1 VSAVHSCP
9 ENLFARARAGSI
21 SELEQSQL
29 ELHLAGCE
37 VCRAALFLS
46 RGFDQR
52 LPAQAGDTQVLARVL
67 GRVRTARASG
77 AGAELLAPRGP
88 SSAPKR
94 SLRARVVVLVAAAIL
109 TVGAATAAAL
119 PAARSVV
126 GRLLSTFAAQT
137 APPEP
142 ARPVDGV
149 TPKRAPVARTVAA
162 EPATT
167 EVVTPKE
174 SPVVAP
180 PPAVASH
187 TLKYTGTALRAKS
200 RPEDA
205 PTAEHLFAEANARRK
220 AGDPAGAKRLYA
232 TLEARYPGSPEAQV
246 ASASLGR
253 LLLERADDPAGAL
266 QQFDRLLSRRPGT
279 MAQPALAEEALF
291 GRATALMRMGRAADE
306 KKTWLELLARFP
318 GSVYGDR
325 ARERLRALK

>member
-1 VSAVHSCP
+1 MDDLGGP
-9 ENLFARARAGSI
+9 GS
-21 SELEQSQL
+21 
-29 ELHLAGCE
+29 
-37 VCRAALFLS
+37 R
-46 RGFDQR
+46 
-52 LPAQAGDTQVLARVL
+52 
-67 GRVRTARASG
+67 
-77 AGAELLAPRGP
+77 

-94 SLRARVVVLVAAAIL
+94 SLRGRVVVLVAAAIL

-119 PAARSVV
+119 PAARGVV
-126 GRLLSTFAAQT
+126 GRLLSTLVERT

-142 ARPVDGV
+142 ARPVDAVSPHRG
-149 TPKRAPVARTVAA
+149 PVARSPNA
-162 EPATT
+162 EPATPP
-167 EVVTPKE
+167 VVTSAE

-187 TLKYTGTALRAKS
+187 TLKYAGTALHPKA

-205 PTAEHLFAEANARRK
+205 PTAEQLFAEANARRK

-232 TLEARYPGSPEAQV
+232 ALEARYPGSPEAQV

-253 LLLERADDPAGAL
+253 LLLERTDDPAGAL
-266 QQFDRLLSRRPGT
+266 QQFDRLLSQKPGT

-318 GSVYGDR
+318 GSVYGER
-325 ARERLRALK
+325 ARERLKALK